1 MNDLRPYI
9 CTFPECGQAKRQ
21 YHSRHIFGIHEFR
34 EHVTPTGLTGRVSC
48 PFCQKVFPKWKTAGR
63 VRHIGRHME
72 EIAFAVVPKAYE
84 EWEFYSNSSGGQ
96 SAPQVSAFV
105 CRFAHCSESFG
116 SESDRIEH
124 QNVGHCFWRCGETS
138 AYRSG
143 LCNRQFRHGR
153 IFLRHLRDGHCIK
166 DENVIKR
173 RWHVDK
179 WHGTACMLAK
189 CELKQQRLHG
199 QMI

>member
-9 CTFPECGQAKRQ
+9 CTFPECRRAKRQ
-21 YHSRHIFGIHEFR
+21 YHSRHSFVFHELCQ
-34 EHVTPTGLTGRVSC
+34 HVTPTVLTGRVSC
-48 PFCQKVFPKWKTAGR
+48 PFCQKVSPKWNTAGR
-63 VRHIGRHME
+63 ARHIGRHME

-96 SAPQVSAFV
+96 SAPKIPVLPCILAN
-105 CRFAHCSESFG
+105 CHECFG

-124 QNVGHCFWRCGETS
+124 QIVAHCFWRCGETS
-138 AYRSG
+138 VFRSG
-143 LCNRQFRHGR
+143 LCNCQFRHGR
-153 IFLRHLRDGHCIK
+153 VFRRHLRDGHRIK

-179 WHGTACMLAK
+179 WHGTACKLAK
-189 CELKQQRLHG
+189 CELE
-199 QMI
+199 